1 MKHFI
6 VLMLGVAAFFGFA
19 VAAELGAL
27 PSWAGGAMLA
37 FGVLLLLYAWRSWG
51 RLMAWVFGKND
62 DKIK

>member
-27 PSWAGGAMLA
+27 PSWAGGALLA

-51 RLMAWVFGKND
+51 STVKASAPGGSSRR
-62 DKIK
+62 